1 MSTQFAF
8 RADRVTAT
16 RPANYNHVA
25 SDLCSLIMTRQP
37 RADPISDAINNI
49 RFGCTGF
56 APGTG
61 AGEQAVLFTLLTR
74 HIFTFRPQAT
84 GRLTA
89 HTHFMPQGGFSL
101 VGRAMTWSLF
111 DWFAGSVGF
120 GIKAQ
125 MRVLVRAA
133 DGTMALNVLTPSVP
147 LLGFEAEGGQ
157 VADTNE
163 GSVDTQL
170 LEFSISR
177 AFETIVVPTDTVEV
191 HARYWLQALAWD
203 GAEFALDFASMPAAG
218 GEPGDG
224 LNSPFAVINIS

>member
-8 RADRVTAT
+8 RADRVTASLPADADLSSDNCTLT
-16 RPANYNHVA
+16 RRV
-25 SDLCSLIMTRQP
+25 T
-37 RADPISDAINNI
+37 ADPISDAINNV
-49 RFGCTGF
+49 RFACTGL
-56 APGTG
+56 APQGDSSAYFYLYTHH
-61 AGEQAVLFTLLTR
+61 T
-74 HIFTFRPQAT
+74 FTFRPQAT

-101 VGRAMTWSLF
+101 VGTARTWLF
-111 DWFAGSVGF
+111 DTPGSASLAIFAM
-120 GIKAQ
+120 
-125 MRVLVRAA
+125 MRVRVRAA
-133 DGTMALNVLTPSVP
+133 NGTVP
-147 LLGFEAEGGQ
+147 LLVDTAPVRLLFFKAKGGQ

-177 AFETIVVPTDTVEV
+177 TFETVVIPSDTVLV
-191 HARYWLQALAWD
+191 RAIYILSASARY

-224 LNSPFAVINIS
+224 LNSPFAVINISE